1 MNEPKRRITERTI
14 WILATAFL
22 LAVLVLLAFSPRVL
36 AGNKDTDV
44 QGLLT
49 MFENVFADIQK
60 NYVDE
65 VDPKK
70 LIDGALKGLFDSLG
84 DPYSV
89 YLSSEEM
96 RDLGDTTTGR
106 FGGVGLIISKVD
118 NGVEVVS
125 PIEDTPAYRAGVNA
139 GDLIVEVNGQSVV
152 DWTIDQV
159 LAVLRGAPGTSVT
172 MTIIR
177 GKSLRLE
184 VPVVRAVI
192 EVPTVKKD
200 MIAGGIGY
208 LRIIQFTPLTA
219 ERVQETLRGFESS
232 GYRALVLDLRGNPG
246 GLLSASVDVAN
257 FFLSRGPI
265 VSTRSRMPAENQVFY
280 ASARRM
286 IVPEQLPV
294 VVLINRG
301 SASAS
306 EILAG
311 ALQDTRR
318 ATVVGEKS
326 YGKGS
331 VQWVRRLGEQ
341 GYRLTISRYYTP
353 VGKNIDKVGIIPD
366 VEIKEPVLTEQEEK
380 AVSALIEQNLL
391 RDFVLEHPQPTEA
404 QIKAFIAE
412 LAGKNIELP
421 ERYIQR
427 LVRNEANRTNNNP
440 PVYDL
445 EFDQALQKAVELLG
459 K

>member
-1 MNEPKRRITERTI
+1 MNEPKRRIRERTI
-14 WILATAFL
+14 WILATSFL

-36 AGNKDTDV
+36 AGNRDTDT
-44 QGLLT
+44 QGLLA
-49 MFENVFADIQK
+49 MFENVLADIQK

-70 LIDGALKGLFDSLG
+70 LIDGALKGMFEALN
-84 DPYSV
+84 DPYSA
-89 YLSSEEM
+89 YLTADDM
-96 RDLGDTTTGR
+96 RDLGDTITGR
-106 FGGVGLIISKVD
+106 FGGVGLFISKVEG
-118 NGVEVVS
+118 GVEVIS
-125 PIEDTPAYRAGVNA
+125 PIEDTPAYRAGVNT
-139 GDLIVEVNGQSVV
+139 GDLIVEVDGQSVV
-152 DWTIDQV
+152 EWTIDQV
-159 LAVLRGAPGTSVT
+159 QAVLRGTPGTSVT
-172 MTIIR
+172 MTILR

-200 MIAGGIGY
+200 MIPDGIGY
-208 LRIIQFTPLTA
+208 LRIIQFTPLTP
-219 ERVQETLRGFESS
+219 ERVEEALRGFERS
-232 GYRALVLDLRGNPG
+232 GYRGLVLDLRFNGG
-246 GLLSASVDVAN
+246 GLFSAAVDVAN

-265 VSTRSRMPAENQVFY
+265 VSTRSRIPAENQVFY
-280 ASARRM
+280 ASGRRM
-286 IVPEQLPV
+286 IVAEQLPV

-311 ALQDTRR
+311 ALQDTHR

-331 VQWVRRLGEQ
+331 VTWVRSLGEQ

-366 VEIKEPVLTEQEEK
+366 VEIKEPQLSEQEEK

-391 RDFVLEHPQPTEA
+391 RDFVVEHPQPTEA
-404 QIKAFIAE
+404 QIQAFIGG
-412 LAGKNIELP
+412 LAARKIELQ
-421 ERYIQR
+421 ERYIRR
-427 LVRNEANRTNNNP
+427 LIRNEANRTNNNP

-445 EFDQALQKAVELLG
+445 EFDQALQKAVELL
-459 K
+459 KK

>member
-172 MTIIR
+172 MTIMR

-219 ERVQETLRGFESS
+219 ERVQETLRGFQSS

>member
-1 MNEPKRRITERTI
+1 MNQPKRRITERTI
-14 WILATAFL
+14 WILATSFL

-36 AGNKDTDV
+36 AGNRETDT
-44 QGLLT
+44 QGLLAV
-49 MFENVFADIQK
+49 FENVFADIQK

-70 LIDGALKGLFDSLG
+70 LIDGALKGMFESLG

-89 YLSSEEM
+89 YLTSDEM
-96 RDLGDTTTGR
+96 RDLGDTTMGR
-106 FGGVGLIISKVD
+106 FGGVGLIISKVE

-125 PIEDTPAYRAGVNA
+125 PIEDSPAYRAGVNA
-139 GDLIVEVNGQSVV
+139 GDLIVAVNGQSVV
-152 DWTIDQV
+152 EWTIDQV
-159 LAVLRGAPGTSVT
+159 LAVLRGTPGTSVT
-172 MTIIR
+172 MTIMR

-200 MIAGGIGY
+200 MIPGGIGY

-219 ERVQETLRGFESS
+219 ERVQETLQGFEKA
-232 GYRALVLDLRGNPG
+232 GYKSLVLDLRGNPG
-246 GLLSASVDVAN
+246 GLLSAAVDVAN

-280 ASARRM
+280 ASARRT

-311 ALQDTRR
+311 ALQDTHR

-331 VQWVRRLGEQ
+331 VQWVRSLGDQ

-366 VEIKEPVLTEQEEK
+366 VEVKEPVLTDQEEK
-380 AVSALIEQNLL
+380 AVSTLIEQNLL
-391 RDFVLEHPQPTEA
+391 RDFVVEHPQPTEA
-404 QIKAFIAE
+404 QIKAFMGE
-412 LAGKNIELP
+412 LAAKNIELP

-427 LVRNEANRTNNNP
+427 LIRNEANRTNNNP

-445 EFDQALQKAVELLG
+445 EFDLALQKAVELLG

>member
-172 MTIIR
+172 MTIMR